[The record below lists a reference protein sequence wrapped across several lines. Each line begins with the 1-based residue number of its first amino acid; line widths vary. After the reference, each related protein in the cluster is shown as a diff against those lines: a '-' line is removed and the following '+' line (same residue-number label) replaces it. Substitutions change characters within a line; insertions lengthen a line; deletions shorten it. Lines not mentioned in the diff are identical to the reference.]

1 MAEVKQQGNRDD
13 DIIFV
18 RPQRYPIRHHPQ
30 RQHQQHQQKDEQ
42 VYCGAAAGE
51 DDIKDYNDTTMN
63 FNTSKSFDNDCK
75 LGYIPRNTKEGVEDE
90 KKYFIDNGE
99 MVRVPPRPLNLK
111 HHDDNALQPS
121 TNSVGGGIRNTHDDY
136 FSSAGGMDRYLG
148 VADDGGNSNSI
159 HQGRTRPD
167 IMSLYEMMKQMQ
179 ERSLLLLDDVPED
192 DNNEESS
199 SVGDDEVISENNVH
213 KNILSGSNIV
223 STPHLPAVRSNRN
236 LLVGTNSSTITD
248 QLPPLLFERDDFLKQ
263 LWQRLLHFVYF
274 IQGPLT
280 GLCIAT
286 LYDISLSYSRQQKLD
301 KQSSSAI
308 SSLLL
313 SEFMSD
319 IGVQRLYMILNI
331 ICLSGM
337 IIQVPLV
344 EIMAPAAICH
354 VFFNINSSNTI
365 TSRNIINDKARNK
378 EGSSSHKMNPR
389 HLLLLHSTRIFILV
403 LYFISTL
410 FTLFIARIVIIINI
424 DDDVD
429 DDNENEDGII
439 SNIINNDDDVH
450 NHMAKKAIFETR
462 LLFALC
468 TCRAIC
474 CLVAWTIEIYSS
486 FSSIPSPPLPS
497 SLMQQQQQE
506 AIQ

>member
-18 RPQRYPIRHHPQ
+18 PIRHHPQ

-42 VYCGAAAGE
+42 VDFGAAPGE
-51 DDIKDYNDTTMN
+51 DDIKEYNDTTVN
-63 FNTSKSFDNDCK
+63 FNTSKSFHNDCK

-90 KKYFIDNGE
+90 NKTFADNDE
-99 MVRVPPRPLNLK
+99 MVRVPPRPLYLK
-111 HHDDNALQPS
+111 HHDDNPLQPS
-121 TNSVGGGIRNTHDDY
+121 TNSVGGGIRNTHNDY

-179 ERSLLLLDDVPED
+179 ERSLLLLDDVPMD
-192 DNNEESS
+192 DDNEESS
-199 SVGDDEVISENNVH
+199 CAGDDDISSENNVH

-223 STPHLPAVRSNRN
+223 STPHFPAVRINRN
-236 LLVGTNSSTITD
+236 LLVGNSSSTITV
-248 QLPPLLFERDDFLKQ
+248 QLPPLLVERDDFLKQ

-301 KQSSSAI
+301 KQSSSAV

-344 EIMAPAAICH
+344 EIMAPAAFCH
-354 VFFNINSSNTI
+354 VFFNSNSSNNNNT
-365 TSRNIINDKARNK
+365 NNK
-378 EGSSSHKMNPR
+378 EGSGSNKMNPR
-389 HLLLLHSTRIFILV
+389 PMLV
-403 LYFISTL
+403 LYFMSTL
-410 FTLFIARIVIIINI
+410 FTLFIARIVIIIH
-424 DDDVD
+424 DDDVVD
-429 DDNENEDGII
+429 DENEDGII

-474 CLVAWTIEIYSS
+474 CLVAWTFEIYSS

-497 SLMQQQQQE
+497 SLLQQQHQHQQQE
-506 AIQ
+506 AIR